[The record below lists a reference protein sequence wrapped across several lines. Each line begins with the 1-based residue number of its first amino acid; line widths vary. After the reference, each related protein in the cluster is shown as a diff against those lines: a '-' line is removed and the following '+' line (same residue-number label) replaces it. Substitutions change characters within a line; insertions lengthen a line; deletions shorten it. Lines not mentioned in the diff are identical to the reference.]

1 MTNKENKSII
11 DTSEQPQEAE
21 TFNFA
26 DSYDQWT
33 DYLTSIS
40 ASDLPYYKV
49 LTDGELVEHFK
60 TAKGFMT
67 GPVASINGKA
77 VETKTRRFTSI
88 NELKEHIDVGN
99 VYIYMLVDRSG
110 RKIKKLYQQEA
121 TEILIARQAAV
132 PEEMYE
138 DVVEYAIRY
147 SDA

>member
-33 DYLTSIS
+33 AYLKS
-40 ASDLPYYKV
+40 LPESNLPNYKV
-49 LTDGELVEHFK
+49 LTDGALVEHFK

-67 GPVASINGKA
+67 GPVALFNGKA
-77 VETKTRRFTSI
+77 VEAKTRKFTSI
-88 NELKEHIDVGN
+88 DDLKEQIDVSN
-99 VYIYMLVDRSG
+99 VYIYMSVDQSG
-110 RKIKKLYQQEA
+110 RKIKKLYHQEA
-121 TEILIARQAAV
+121 TEILLAQQAAV